1 MRVRRATVLSSF
13 VMQWSHEMG
22 RPPIR
27 KKGAFTAAERQA
39 RRRKK
44 LRREA
49 REMKRVAKP
58 AKTAQSSRTK
68 MRKYARLTEWKRYA
82 RGLLEEAVRD
92 AQSSATYERWWATAV
107 SASAGM
113 DNDAA
118 IEMFR
123 QLARALAIMINMRRW
138 PHGIVGGINW

>member
-1 MRVRRATVLSSF
+1 VRERRVTMLSSF

-49 REMKRVAKP
+49 REMKRVAKS

-82 RGLLEEAVRD
+82 RGLLEAAVRD
-92 AQSSATYERWWATAV
+92 AQCSAVYEHWWATAL
-107 SASAGM
+107 SAAAGM
-113 DNDAA
+113 DDDVAT
-118 IEMFR
+118 EMFR
-123 QLARALAIMINMRRW
+123 RLAIALEIVIDMRGW
-138 PHGIVGGINW
+138 PAGLVRRVTA